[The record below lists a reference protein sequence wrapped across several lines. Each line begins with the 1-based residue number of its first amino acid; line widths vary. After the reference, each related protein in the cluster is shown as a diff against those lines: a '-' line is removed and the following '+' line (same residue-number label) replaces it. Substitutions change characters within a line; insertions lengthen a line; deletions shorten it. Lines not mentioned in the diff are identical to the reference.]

1 MTMMKNKDEK
11 AMASAEARER
21 MKAALESGDSDQAI
35 VEMTKWAEQ
44 VQSDTI
50 AMAKESMGADMRDAT
65 VLAQRGCR
73 QLTTKEDK
81 FYRATIEAMRS
92 DMPMKALNNLDV
104 VLPKTVIDQIFTDLV
119 YAHPLLDAITI
130 NNTMDLVEIYRNT
143 NSKQLAIW
151 GELTDTITKELTS
164 GFEKIN
170 LAQHKLSAFLPVS
183 NAMLDLG
190 QVWLDSYVR
199 QVLAEAL
206 AWGLEDAIV
215 NGDGSKGPIG
225 MTRKI
230 SGATDNVYPLK
241 TATKITDLYPE
252 TLGAIIAAM
261 AIDRKGMTRTVGRL
275 IMVVNTIDYY
285 TKIGPATTMLVN
297 GTYVN
302 DILPFPITI
311 IQSTEIAQGQAVLGM
326 ADKYFAYLG
335 TARTGKLEYSNEY
348 RFLEDQR
355 VYRIKLYGGGQADD
369 ENAFQLLDVSGITP
383 LYDRVKIV
391 GTVAT
396 KEQA

>member
-119 YAHPLLDAITI
+119 YAHPLLDAITVT
-130 NNTMDLVEIYRNT
+130 NTMDLVEIYRNT

-190 QVWLDSYVR
+190 PVWLDSYVR

-297 GTYVN
+297 GAYVN

-311 IQSTEIAQGQAVLGM
+311 IQSTEITQGQAVLGM

-383 LYDRVKIV
+383 LYDRVKVV